1 VKNKWINKAE
11 VQGYVFDH
19 NLRERTSAKTGDNY
33 ISGELSVATSEDGT
47 NVVKVYFGYVADSG
61 IKADTYKLL
70 QEIIQSGKTYQT
82 DGRDAI
88 KVRISGN
95 IEVNDWVNRNG
106 EMVSIRRLGG
116 SFCNRHNG
124 QNITKPAEFEA
135 EFLANTAMFHEV
147 EDGDDYYELK
157 GYVFNYRNE
166 LVPTSFSVTS
176 PAGIKA
182 FEDMEITQN
191 EPKLVHIWGKVK
203 TNTIVTQKES
213 NEDLAFGVPAVTTT
227 EKTFTSWEVCSASK
241 GEAFEEDGDSVPTM
255 TVKGVSA
262 ITKDELQKLLADREE
277 HLADVKKRYEE
288 RQSQGVTNVTPAS
301 SAEVPFGDDGFAF

>member
-1 VKNKWINKAE
+1 
-11 VQGYVFDH
+11 
-19 NLRERTSAKTGDNY
+19 
-33 ISGELSVATSEDGT
+33 
-47 NVVKVYFGYVADSG
+47 
-61 IKADTYKLL
+61 L

-88 KVRISGN
+88 KVRISGD

-106 EMVSIRRLGG
+106 EMVSVRRLGG

-157 GYVFNYRNE
+157 GYVFNWRNE
-166 LVPTSFSVTS
+166 LVPTSFSVSS

-182 FEDMEITQN
+182 FEDMEITQK

-213 NEDLAFGVPAVTTT
+213 DEDLAFGVPAVTTT
-227 EKTFTSWEVCSASK
+227 ERTFTSWEVCSASNPM
-241 GEAFEEDGDSVPTM
+241 EFDDASTI
-255 TVKGVSA
+255 TV
-262 ITKDELQKLLADREE
+262 DEVQKLLADREE